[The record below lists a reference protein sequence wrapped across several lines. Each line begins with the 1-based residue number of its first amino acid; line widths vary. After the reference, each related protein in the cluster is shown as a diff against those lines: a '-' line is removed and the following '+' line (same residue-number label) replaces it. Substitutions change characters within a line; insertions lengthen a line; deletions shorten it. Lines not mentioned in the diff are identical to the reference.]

1 MSLKT
6 KLEKLPF
13 YNTAVL
19 PYHYAQS
26 VVAGI
31 KYHHPAKKLRII
43 GVTGTN
49 GKTTTCFMIWHM
61 LNQAGFKTGLMTTV
75 AWGVKDLQPELGHMT
90 TVDAMT
96 LNRRIQSIVDQGA
109 KFLVLETTS
118 HALAEFRTLNIPFEI
133 AVFTNLTHDH
143 LDYHKTFARYRAAKG
158 KLFKKA
164 QFSILNAD
172 DPSCSYYQNIS
183 NKYITY
189 GIKNGQNQAKNIKV
203 GVDGVKYSYSD
214 IKIETKIPGEFNV
227 YNSLAAVLVGKKLG
241 LSNKQITD
249 GISSLDSVEGRMNVI
264 DEGQPF
270 TVIVD
275 YAHAP
280 DALEKVFES
289 IKDHK
294 GHIISVHGGAGRR
307 DPSTRPIRG
316 AILAKYSDIVIIT
329 EDDSRDEDP
338 EKIAEGFLKG
348 AKKHGKI
355 LGKDLFEEL
364 DRENAIKLAF
374 KKARPGDL
382 VLILGKG
389 HEKTILRADGPH
401 DFEDIKVAKKLLRHL

>member
-1 MSLKT
+1 MSFKS

-13 YNTAVL
+13 YNDAVL
-19 PYHYAQS
+19 PYHYIQS
-26 VVAGI
+26 VVAGA
-31 KYHHPAKKLRII
+31 KYHHPAKNLRVI

-61 LNQAGFKTGLMTTV
+61 LNSAGLKTGLMTTV
-75 AWGVKDLQPELGHMT
+75 AWGIDDLEPELGHMT
-90 TVDAMT
+90 TVDAFT
-96 LNRRIQSIVDQGA
+96 LNSRIKKIKDAGA
-109 KFLVLETTS
+109 EFLVLEVTS

-133 AVFTNLTHDH
+133 AIFTNLTHDH
-143 LDYHKTFARYRAAKG
+143 LDYHKTFAKYRAAKG

-164 QFSILNAD
+164 KFSILNAD
-172 DPSCSYYQNIS
+172 DPSYTYYQNLS
-183 NKYITY
+183 REYITY
-189 GIKNGQNQAKNIKV
+189 GIKNGQNQAKNIKL
-203 GVDGVKYSYSD
+203 GVNGVKYSLGD
-214 IKIETKIPGEFNV
+214 MNIETKIPGEFNV
-227 YNSLAAVLVGKKLG
+227 YNSMAAALAGQKIG
-241 LSNKQITD
+241 LTIRQIEN
-249 GISSLDSVEGRMNVI
+249 GIKTLDSVEGRMNII

-289 IKDHK
+289 VKDHQGK
-294 GHIISVHGGAGRR
+294 IISVHGGAGRR

-338 EKIAEGFLKG
+338 EAIAAGFIKG
-348 AKKHGKI
+348 AEKAGKT
-355 LGKDLFEEL
+355 LGKDLIKEL
-364 DRENAIKLAF
+364 DR
-374 KKARPGDL
+374 KKAIELAVKKAKPGDL

-401 DFEDIKVAKKLLRHL
+401 EFEDIKVVKSILRS